1 MVSESISIHRDE
13 ALIASHKT
21 IVLEGKVVQEAE
33 GAIKC
38 ALLEGSF
45 GTVKNGQLEG
55 RQDL

>member
-38 ALLEGSF
+38 ALLDGSL

-55 RQDL
+55 